1 VRTPFTGAANWDN
14 VQRVAQLPE
23 ESMAATET
31 LLVVENEAA
40 IKALVQMALERHG
53 YVVLTA
59 ESGREALSLA
69 AAHNGPIDLLITDV
83 VMPDLRGPELARRL
97 VQQRPGLVT
106 LFMSGYMDDALG
118 DDPTALAVPVDFIQ
132 KPFSPSALAA
142 RVREM
147 LDRRRGSRAERT

>member
-1 VRTPFTGAANWDN
+1 
-14 VQRVAQLPE
+14 
-23 ESMAATET
+23 MAATET

-40 IKALVQMALERHG
+40 IKTLVQMALERHG

-59 ESGREALSLA
+59 ESGSEALRLA
-69 AAHNGPIDLLITDV
+69 AAHQGPIDLLITDV

-97 VQQRPGLVT
+97 VAERPALVT

-118 DDPTALAVPVDFIQ
+118 EDTSALPVPVDFIQ

-147 LDRRRGSRAERT
+147 LDRRRGSRVEHT

>member
-1 VRTPFTGAANWDN
+1 
-14 VQRVAQLPE
+14 
-23 ESMAATET
+23 MAAAET

-40 IKALVQMALERHG
+40 IKTLVQMALERHG

-59 ESGREALSLA
+59 ESGSEALRLA
-69 AAHNGPIDLLITDV
+69 AAHDGPIDLLITDV

-97 VQQRPGLVT
+97 VEQRPALVT

-118 DDPTALAVPVDFIQ
+118 EDTSVLPVPVDFIQ

-147 LDRRRGSRAERT
+147 LDRRRGARAERT

>member
-1 VRTPFTGAANWDN
+1 
-14 VQRVAQLPE
+14 
-23 ESMAATET
+23 MAAPET

-40 IKALVQMALERHG
+40 IKTLVQMALERHG

-59 ESGREALSLA
+59 ESGSEALRLA
-69 AAHNGPIDLLITDV
+69 AAHQGPIDLLITDV

-97 VQQRPGLVT
+97 VEQRPGLVT

-118 DDPTALAVPVDFIQ
+118 EDPAMVRVPVDFIQ

-147 LDRRRGSRAERT
+147 LDRRRRARAERT

>member
-1 VRTPFTGAANWDN
+1 
-14 VQRVAQLPE
+14 
-23 ESMAATET
+23 MAATET

-40 IKALVQMALERHG
+40 IKTLVQMALERHG

-59 ESGREALSLA
+59 ESGSEALRLA
-69 AAHNGPIDLLITDV
+69 AAHEGPIDLLITDV

-97 VQQRPGLVT
+97 IEQRPALAT
-106 LFMSGYMDDALG
+106 LFMSGYTDDTLG
-118 DDPTALAVPVDFIQ
+118 DDTSSFRVPVDFIQ

-147 LDRRRGSRAERT
+147 LDRRRGTRAERK

>member
-1 VRTPFTGAANWDN
+1 
-14 VQRVAQLPE
+14 
-23 ESMAATET
+23 MAATET

-59 ESGREALSLA
+59 ESGSEALRLA
-69 AAHNGPIDLLITDV
+69 AAHQGPIDLLITDV
-83 VMPDLRGPELARRL
+83 VMPDLRGPELAKRL
-97 VQQRPGLVT
+97 IEQRPALAT

-118 DDPTALAVPVDFIQ
+118 NDTSSFRVPVDFIQ

-147 LDRRRGSRAERT
+147 LDRRRGTRAERT

>member
-1 VRTPFTGAANWDN
+1 
-14 VQRVAQLPE
+14 
-23 ESMAATET
+23 MAATET

-40 IKALVQMALERHG
+40 IKTLVQMALERHG

-59 ESGREALSLA
+59 ESGSEALRLA
-69 AAHNGPIDLLITDV
+69 AAHEGPIDLLITDV
-83 VMPDLRGPELARRL
+83 VMPDLRGPELAKRL
-97 VQQRPGLVT
+97 LEQRPTIAT

-118 DDPTALAVPVDFIQ
+118 DDALSFRVPVDFIQ

-147 LDRRRGSRAERT
+147 LDRRRGTRAERT

>member
-1 VRTPFTGAANWDN
+1 
-14 VQRVAQLPE
+14 
-23 ESMAATET
+23 MAATET
-31 LLVVENEAA
+31 LLVVENETA

-59 ESGREALSLA
+59 ESGSEALRLA
-69 AAHNGPIDLLITDV
+69 AAHAGPIDLLITDV
-83 VMPDLRGPELARRL
+83 VMPDLRGPEVARRL
-97 VQQRPGLVT
+97 LEQRPDLVT

-118 DDPTALAVPVDFIQ
+118 EDTATFSVPVDFIQ

-147 LDRRRGSRAERT
+147 LDRRRGTRAERIS

>member
-1 VRTPFTGAANWDN
+1 
-14 VQRVAQLPE
+14 
-23 ESMAATET
+23 

-40 IKALVQMALERHG
+40 IKTLVQMALERHG

-59 ESGREALSLA
+59 ESGTEALGLA
-69 AAHNGPIDLLITDV
+69 AAHHGPIDLLITDV

-97 VQQRPGLVT
+97 IELRPALVT
-106 LFMSGYMDDALG
+106 LFMSGYIDEALRE
-118 DDPTALAVPVDFIQ
+118 TASTLPVPVDFIQ

-147 LDRRRGSRAERT
+147 LDRRRGSPERT

>member
-1 VRTPFTGAANWDN
+1 
-14 VQRVAQLPE
+14 
-23 ESMAATET
+23 MAATET

-40 IKALVQMALERHG
+40 IKTLVQMALERHG

-59 ESGREALSLA
+59 ESGSEALRLA
-69 AAHNGPIDLLITDV
+69 AAHQGPIDLLITDV

-97 VQQRPGLVT
+97 VEQRPGLVT

-118 DDPTALAVPVDFIQ
+118 DDPTMVRVPVDFIQ

-147 LDRRRGSRAERT
+147 LDRRRRARAERT

>member
-1 VRTPFTGAANWDN
+1 
-14 VQRVAQLPE
+14 
-23 ESMAATET
+23 MAATET

-59 ESGREALSLA
+59 ESGSEALRLA
-69 AAHNGPIDLLITDV
+69 AAHQGPIDLLITDV
-83 VMPDLRGPELARRL
+83 VMPDLRGPELAKRL
-97 VQQRPGLVT
+97 IEQRPALAT
-106 LFMSGYMDDALG
+106 LFMSGYMDDPLG
-118 DDPTALAVPVDFIQ
+118 DDTSLFRVPVDFIQ

-147 LDRRRGSRAERT
+147 LDRRRGTRAERT

>member
-1 VRTPFTGAANWDN
+1 
-14 VQRVAQLPE
+14 
-23 ESMAATET
+23 MAATET
-31 LLVVENEAA
+31 LLVVENETA
-40 IKALVQMALERHG
+40 IKTLVQMALERHG

-59 ESGREALSLA
+59 ESGSDALRLA
-69 AAHNGPIDLLITDV
+69 AAHEGPIDLLITDV

-97 VQQRPGLVT
+97 IEQRPMLAT

-118 DDPTALAVPVDFIQ
+118 EGTSSFRVPVDFIQ

-147 LDRRRGSRAERT
+147 LDRRRGTRAERT

>member
-1 VRTPFTGAANWDN
+1 
-14 VQRVAQLPE
+14 
-23 ESMAATET
+23 MAATET
-31 LLVVENEAA
+31 LLVVEDEAA
-40 IKALVQMALERHG
+40 IKTLVQMALERHG

-59 ESGREALSLA
+59 ESGSEALRLA
-69 AAHNGPIDLLITDV
+69 AAHEGPIDLLITDV

-97 VQQRPGLVT
+97 IDQRPALAT

-118 DDPTALAVPVDFIQ
+118 DDTSSFQVPVDFIQ

-147 LDRRRGSRAERT
+147 LDRRRGTRAERT

>member
-1 VRTPFTGAANWDN
+1 
-14 VQRVAQLPE
+14 
-23 ESMAATET
+23 MAATET

-40 IKALVQMALERHG
+40 IKTLVRMALERHG

-59 ESGREALSLA
+59 ESGSEALHLA
-69 AAHNGPIDLLITDV
+69 AAHKGPIDLLITDV

-97 VQQRPGLVT
+97 VEQRPDLVT
-106 LFMSGYMDDALG
+106 LFMSGYMDN
-118 DDPTALAVPVDFIQ
+118 ALAEDTTTRRVPVDFIQ

-147 LDRRRGSRAERT
+147 LDRRRRARAERT